1 MLFSYQTG
9 YIMYIYLFIST
20 EEMNQALALT
30 VKMTYKLLIDCLE
43 AAANAIRVAVASMIT
58 GDVATNWP
66 DLCKSCTPT
75 VISKCQSGKFLDV
88 EFTITNLG

>member
-30 VKMTYKLLIDCLE
+30 VKMTYKLLINCTE
-43 AAANAIRVAVASMIT
+43 TAANAIRVAVASMIT

-75 VISKCQSGKFLDV
+75 VISECQSGKFLDV

>member
-20 EEMNQALALT
+20 EETNQTLTLT
-30 VKMTYKLLIDCLE
+30 VKMTYKLLINCQE
-43 AAANAIRVAVASMIT
+43 AAANAIREDVASMIT